1 MKNEEE
7 RLDDNEI
14 STKRN
19 LKKTSNTSGRKSKGK
34 KSKKEKITKEKKE
47 IKHLKNFEELN
58 ELEKSYETKDNIDEC
73 ISHLETYYN
82 NLKIIDLENIINK
95 RNMKIFQKINF
106 KENVQI
112 DLLLIKIYSKIFSAE
127 DLYNNYFEDISE
139 NKKKLSLVLNLIEE
153 TIAVIDDFSDDFIS
167 WEFFKLKENLLKLIK
182 YIYINLKEEI
192 TDEEKDHLNKL
203 INELPISFFSE
214 NYLEL
219 IKYKNLI
226 YKNNNELLKNIEEI
240 DNLFFDLKSYY
251 EQLNIIKLLLN
262 DIQTDENKD
271 KINNFS
277 SISIQDIK
285 SLKKKKNKK
294 KKKGK
299 KLDEDEMEGINEN
312 KIKNKI
318 EYTDEDIIIYGQF
331 LLKLCLYQKF
341 HIVKNEDIKNNK
353 KNGKKNIVEKDEE
366 EEDEDEKEEDEEEED
381 EKNIKKNGIKEA
393 KNKKEKVEEE
403 MEENDEEEEEE
414 EEDQKNVL
422 SLFVIDAVKTVN
434 GRIQNKS
441 NENIEIDELLDDKV
455 CISLNE
461 RENILEIIKKNID
474 NFNNLTKKSKNKVIK
489 TLKEKLNAYISDI
502 NNNKYIP
509 ITFEKINK
517 IKLYNNFSKN
527 TIEVPNRDTTILYI
541 ENKENKKGLLFIEFY
556 LLDEKKDIIFRLNR
570 YDPESDEFK
579 PVHDTGKTNKKCKL
593 VVYFEEKSLYQIE
606 FDNSYSWLNTKEIY
620 YTISLIRIADEEIK
634 NIKEEENNIKNE
646 INNEIINIENKE
658 NVVEKGN
665 KKENKDKDN
674 NEFKVCDA
682 ILNNRKIIK
691 FYCNNEDQNFTFNCN
706 KIYKKIKGYQELEKN
721 NVIQNEIIKISIII
735 HLNKLR
741 IVTLDNNEKII
752 YKEIVDEK
760 EKIITKSFF
769 NKTILNYINE
779 NYKNEENKKILINL
793 YSNNKNLS
801 VVSNKIKDLINALK
815 EYSIN
820 NVDQKQN
827 RIYAKFL
834 QKLGFYPDKKI
845 GEYELMYNLY
855 DFSDQVLIYHLFLV
869 HCQQKYVESSTLV
882 LIFDKDTLHVTA
894 LNEGGIYS
902 KFKNLENEWKYKYYS
917 KLKMDNFKSIVEFIT
932 AISDS
937 FDGLDLV
944 LCYMNNDDKK
954 DDLLALFK
962 QIKQYSIEKIEE
974 PINVYIYQEEELVR
988 KIFKYIWLFSEE

>member
-1 MKNEEE
+1 
-7 RLDDNEI
+7 
-14 STKRN
+14 
-19 LKKTSNTSGRKSKGK
+19 
-34 KSKKEKITKEKKE
+34 
-47 IKHLKNFEELN
+47 
-58 ELEKSYETKDNIDEC
+58 
-73 ISHLETYYN
+73 
-82 NLKIIDLENIINK
+82 
-95 RNMKIFQKINF
+95 
-106 KENVQI
+106 
-112 DLLLIKIYSKIFSAE
+112 
-127 DLYNNYFEDISE
+127 
-139 NKKKLSLVLNLIEE
+139 
-153 TIAVIDDFSDDFIS
+153 
-167 WEFFKLKENLLKLIK
+167 
-182 YIYINLKEEI
+182 
-192 TDEEKDHLNKL
+192 
-203 INELPISFFSE
+203 
-214 NYLEL
+214 
-219 IKYKNLI
+219 
-226 YKNNNELLKNIEEI
+226 
-240 DNLFFDLKSYY
+240 
-251 EQLNIIKLLLN
+251 
-262 DIQTDENKD
+262 
-271 KINNFS
+271 
-277 SISIQDIK
+277 
-285 SLKKKKNKK
+285 
-294 KKKGK
+294 
-299 KLDEDEMEGINEN
+299 
-312 KIKNKI
+312 
-318 EYTDEDIIIYGQF
+318 
-331 LLKLCLYQKF
+331 
-341 HIVKNEDIKNNK
+341 
-353 KNGKKNIVEKDEE
+353 
-366 EEDEDEKEEDEEEED
+366 
-381 EKNIKKNGIKEA
+381 
-393 KNKKEKVEEE
+393 
-403 MEENDEEEEEE
+403 
-414 EEDQKNVL
+414 
-422 SLFVIDAVKTVN
+422 
-434 GRIQNKS
+434 
-441 NENIEIDELLDDKV
+441 
-455 CISLNE
+455 
-461 RENILEIIKKNID
+461 
-474 NFNNLTKKSKNKVIK
+474 VIK

-658 NVVEKGN
+658 NVVEKEN